1 MPSRSDS
8 SYSLTA
14 RTSHSFTHLRVR
26 RAWLQ
31 IILLL
36 GFIQMVLGVL
46 IVTLSLLVTTTVA
59 PQNSLRSSCPI
70 WAGFPLAFSGVVGI
84 VSWRRPFTSVITFFT
99 LLSVL
104 GIMLSLAGSILS
116 CRHAQQVKEQ
126 EVCERLKH
134 QESFRPQ
141 ENHRLDPLGRHHGGA
156 VSQLNVGTNRN
167 RFAQV
172 FPPTEQNKQ
181 CNSEAIC
188 RNSPDRV
195 PDCSRLLLV
204 IKDLLF
210 SVCGLTIFAI
220 VVCTLSAITC
230 CIQIFSVDILHVLS
244 PPRSSSVTLDC
255 TSPPDTFLPHMLDL
269 DEFVPPVP
277 PPPYYPPEYTCSS
290 ETDAQSITYNGSMD
304 SPVPLYPTDFPP
316 SYEAVMGLH
325 GDSQVTLFD
334 SQFTDTSHGPCS
346 CNRIPSVVLSGEA
359 VSVGSGSLLMSEIVD
374 IPGESSP
381 SEDSCLLEGSGSA
394 CSVDY
399 VLFRS
404 IQRSRADYCLSV
416 DCGQCG
422 LHPQGPFEE
431 SPQARLRGERSYSCS
446 TPGTGNYEGLLDV
459 GGALTHSCH
468 RLEGLGHSI
477 GPCFPEVR
485 VKAKTSLAG
494 RKGAGRQRRSSEAS
508 YRLPSVQ
515 CPLVR
520 SHSDPGIAMNSDA
533 EGDFQEVFCTKV
545 SEDNRPTS
553 SADTGP
559 SPESCR
565 LYLSLH
571 GLASQAHLAGKAKVD
586 VPRKGPLHLPK
597 AATRSLGDL
606 KACRGTRGLMARF
619 LRRSKRNLAHAGLDT
634 APRSGTQGRK
644 QVSRHSSPEGIH
656 LQSCG
661 DLSST
666 SSLRR
671 LFSGRRLERRRP
683 RSLSGLA
690 RESNL

>member
-14 RTSHSFTHLRVR
+14 RTSRSFTHLRVQR
-26 RAWLQ
+26 SWLQ
-31 IILLL
+31 ILLLL
-36 GFIQMVLGVL
+36 GFIQMILGVL
-46 IVTLSLLVTTTVA
+46 IVTLSLLVTTNM
-59 PQNSLRSSCPI
+59 PSQHPIRSSCPI

-84 VSWRRPFTSVITFFT
+84 VSWRRPFTPVITFFT

-104 GIMLSLAGSILS
+104 GVMLSLAGSILS
-116 CRHAQQVKEQ
+116 CQYAQQMKSLEA
-126 EVCERLKH
+126 CERLRQRDGSSDWKE
-134 QESFRPQ
+134 QGWRRSLR
-141 ENHRLDPLGRHHGGA
+141 
-156 VSQLNVGTNRN
+156 
-167 RFAQV
+167 AQFNSPYKKCV
-172 FPPTEQNKQ
+172 YASSEPGFPACGN
-181 CNSEAIC
+181 NSEP
-188 RNSPDRV
+188 NSN
-195 PDCSRLLLV
+195 CSRVLLV
-204 IKDLLF
+204 LKDLLF

-220 VVCTLSAITC
+220 VVCTLSAIMC
-230 CIQIFSVDILHVLS
+230 CIQIFSLDVLHALS

-255 TSPPDTFLPHMLDL
+255 TSPPDTFLHHMLDL

-346 CNRIPSVVLSGEA
+346 CNQVPSVVLSGEA
-359 VSVGSGSLLMSEIVD
+359 ASMDSGSLVMSEIVD
-374 IPGESSP
+374 IPGDSSP
-381 SEDSCLLEGSGSA
+381 SEDSCLLDVSGSA

-431 SPQARLRGERSYSCS
+431 TPQVRHRGERSYSCS
-446 TPGTGNYEGLLDV
+446 TPGTGYEGLLE
-459 GGALTHSCH
+459 ACSAHTHSCH

-485 VKAKTSLAG
+485 VKAKTSVPG
-494 RKGAGRQRRSSEAS
+494 RKGPGRRQRRSSEAS
-508 YRLPSVQ
+508 CRLPSIQ
-515 CPLVR
+515 CPLLR
-520 SHSDPGIAMNSDA
+520 SHSDPGISMTNDA
-533 EGDFQEVFCTKV
+533 EGDFQEVFCTKA
-545 SEDNRPTS
+545 SEDEGSNS
-553 SADTGP
+553 STDAGP
-559 SPESCR
+559 YSEAGILHP
-565 LYLSLH
+565 SLR
-571 GLASQAHLAGKAKVD
+571 GPPSQCQLAGKTKLEVPQKV
-586 VPRKGPLHLPK
+586 PQHLSK
-597 AATRSLGDL
+597 TTTRSLGDL
-606 KACRGTRGLMARF
+606 KVCRGTRGLMARF
-619 LRRSKRNLAHAGLDT
+619 LHRSKRSLVLAGVETAG
-634 APRSGTQGRK
+634 RSGTRGRK
-644 QVSRHSSPEGIH
+644 QVLRMGAERCPPEGIH

-683 RSLSGLA
+683 HSLSGLI

>member
-14 RTSHSFTHLRVR
+14 RTTSRSFTHLRVR

-36 GFIQMVLGVL
+36 GFVQMILGVL
-46 IVTLSLLVTTTVA
+46 IVTLSLLVTTNMPSQSHIRNA
-59 PQNSLRSSCPI
+59 CPI

-84 VSWRRPFTSVITFFT
+84 VSWRRPFTPVITFFT

-104 GIMLSLAGSILS
+104 GVMLTLAGSILS
-116 CRHAQQVKEQ
+116 CQNAQQQVKSLEACEPVRQRDRYAVWKEQ
-126 EVCERLKH
+126 GIRSLDFQQGTSPSQLCPCCQLGSCGSNAE
-134 QESFRPQ
+134 
-141 ENHRLDPLGRHHGGA
+141 LDP
-156 VSQLNVGTNRN
+156 N
-167 RFAQV
+167 
-172 FPPTEQNKQ
+172 
-181 CNSEAIC
+181 
-188 RNSPDRV
+188 
-195 PDCSRLLLV
+195 CSKVRLVL
-204 IKDLLF
+204 KDLLF
-210 SVCGLTIFAI
+210 SVCGLTVFAI
-220 VVCTLSAITC
+220 VVCTLSAIMC
-230 CIQIFSVDILHVLS
+230 CIQIFSFDILYALS

-255 TSPPDTFLPHMLDL
+255 TSPPDTFLQHMLDL
-269 DEFVPPVP
+269 EEFVPPVP

-346 CNRIPSVVLSGEA
+346 CNRVPSVVLSGEA
-359 VSVGSGSLLMSEIVD
+359 VSMDSGSLIMSEIVD
-374 IPGESSP
+374 IPGDSSP
-381 SEDSCLLEGSGSA
+381 SEDSCLLDASGSV

-422 LHPQGPFEE
+422 LHPQSPTLQGPFEE
-431 SPQARLRGERSYSCS
+431 TPQARLRGERSYSCS
-446 TPGTGNYEGLLDV
+446 TPGSTGYEGLREA
-459 GGALTHSCH
+459 GSAHTHSCQ
-468 RLEGLGHSI
+468 RLESLGQSA

-485 VKAKTSLAG
+485 VKPKASLLG

-508 YRLPSVQ
+508 YQLPSVRG
-515 CPLVR
+515 PLLR
-520 SHSDPGIAMNSDA
+520 SHSDPGIVTACENEA
-533 EGDFQEVFCTKV
+533 DFQEVFCAKA
-545 SEDNRPTS
+545 SEEDGPNS

-559 SPESCR
+559 CSEACLLHP
-565 LYLSLH
+565 SLCE
-571 GLASQAHLAGKAKVD
+571 LPLRARLAGKAKLE
-586 VPRKGPLHLPK
+586 VPRKASLQHLSK
-597 AATRSLGDL
+597 TGTRSLGDL
-606 KACRGTRGLMARF
+606 KVCRGTRGLVARF
-619 LRRSKRNLAHAGLDT
+619 LHRSKRNLALAG
-634 APRSGTQGRK
+634 AEMAGRSSTPGRK
-644 QVSRHSSPEGIH
+644 QVPRQRLERSSPEGIH

-671 LFSGRRLERRRP
+671 LLSGRRLERRRP
-683 RSLSGLA
+683 HSLSGLV

>member
-1 MPSRSDS
+1 MPSRTDS
-8 SYSLTA
+8 SYSLTT
-14 RTSHSFTHLRVR
+14 RTPRSFTHLRVR

-36 GFIQMVLGVL
+36 GFIQMILGVL
-46 IVTLSLLVTTTVA
+46 IVTLSLLVTTTVSS
-59 PQNSLRSSCPI
+59 QNSIRTSCPI

-84 VSWRRPFTSVITFFT
+84 VSWRRPFTPVITFFT

-116 CRHAQQVKEQ
+116 CQHAQQVKSQ
-126 EVCERLKH
+126 EVCERLRREDSSLLK
-134 QESFRPQ
+134 EPGWRPSS
-141 ENHRLDPLGRHHGGA
+141 GYF
-156 VSQLNVGTNRN
+156 SQIKS
-167 RFAQV
+167 
-172 FPPTEQNKQ
+172 PTEQIKQ
-181 CNSEAIC
+181 CNYYSESIC
-188 RNSPDRV
+188 TSSTERV
-195 PDCSRLLLV
+195 PNCSRLLLV

-220 VVCTLSAITC
+220 VVCTLSAIMC
-230 CIQIFSVDILHVLS
+230 CIQIFSVDILHALS

-346 CNRIPSVVLSGEA
+346 CNRVPSVVLSGE
-359 VSVGSGSLLMSEIVD
+359 VSMDSGSLIMSEIVD

-399 VLFRS
+399 ILFRS

-431 SPQARLRGERSYSCS
+431 TPQARLRGERSYSCS
-446 TPGTGNYEGLLDV
+446 TPGMGYEGLLEV
-459 GGALTHSCH
+459 SSALTHSCH
-468 RLEGLGHSI
+468 RLEGLGHNV

-494 RKGAGRQRRSSEAS
+494 RKGPGRQRRSSEAS

-520 SHSDPGIAMNSDA
+520 SHSDPGITVASD

-545 SEDNRPTS
+545 LEDNRATS

-559 SPESCR
+559 SSEACL
-565 LYLSLH
+565 LYPSHH
-571 GLASQAHLAGKAKVD
+571 GPASQVHLAGKVKLEVPLKVP
-586 VPRKGPLHLPK
+586 VHLPK

-606 KACRGTRGLMARF
+606 KMCRGTRGIMARF
-619 LRRSKRNLAHAGLDT
+619 LHRSKRNLAYAGLET
-634 APRSGTQGRK
+634 SPHSGTQSSK
-644 QVSRHSSPEGIH
+644 QVSRLRIKQISPEGIH

-671 LFSGRRLERRRP
+671 LLSSHRKERRRP

>member
-8 SYSLTA
+8 SYSLTG
-14 RTSHSFTHLRVR
+14 RTSRSFTHLRVR

-31 IILLL
+31 ILLLL
-36 GFIQMVLGVL
+36 GFIQMILGVL
-46 IVTLSLLVTTTVA
+46 IVTLSLLVTTNM
-59 PQNSLRSSCPI
+59 PSHHPIRSSCPI

-84 VSWRRPFTSVITFFT
+84 VSWRRPFTPVITFFT

-104 GIMLSLAGSILS
+104 GVMLSLAGSILS
-116 CRHAQQVKEQ
+116 CQYAQQVKSLEA
-126 EVCERLKH
+126 CERSNFLYKKCIYSSS
-134 QESFRPQ
+134 EP
-141 ENHRLDPLGRHHGGA
+141 G
-156 VSQLNVGTNRN
+156 
-167 RFAQV
+167 
-172 FPPTEQNKQ
+172 FPPCRN
-181 CNSEAIC
+181 NSE
-188 RNSPDRV
+188 PDPNCTRV
-195 PDCSRLLLV
+195 LLV
-204 IKDLLF
+204 LKDLLF

-220 VVCTLSAITC
+220 MVCTLSAIMC
-230 CIQIFSVDILHVLS
+230 CIQIFSLDILHALS

-255 TSPPDTFLPHMLDL
+255 TSPPDTYLHHMLDL

-346 CNRIPSVVLSGEA
+346 CNQVPSVVLSGEA
-359 VSVGSGSLLMSEIVD
+359 VSMDSGSLIMSEIVD

-381 SEDSCLLEGSGSA
+381 SEDSCLLDASGSA

-431 SPQARLRGERSYSCS
+431 TPQVRLRGERSYSCS
-446 TPGTGNYEGLLDV
+446 TPGTGYEGLLET
-459 GGALTHSCH
+459 GSAHTHSCH
-468 RLEGLGHSI
+468 RLEGLGHSV

-485 VKAKTSLAG
+485 VKAKTSLPG
-494 RKGAGRQRRSSEAS
+494 RKGPGRQPRRSSEAS
-508 YRLPSVQ
+508 CRLPSVQ
-515 CPLVR
+515 CPLQR
-520 SHSDPGIAMNSDA
+520 SHSDPGISTASDT
-533 EGDFQEVFCTKV
+533 ESDFQEVFCTKV
-545 SEDNRPTS
+545 SDDGGSNS
-553 SADTGP
+553 SAGTGEGRGCPGECLQAGVLLP
-559 SPESCR
+559 SLRGPPSV
-565 LYLSLH
+565 
-571 GLASQAHLAGKAKVD
+571 APPAGKAKLE
-586 VPRKGPLHLPK
+586 VPRKVPQHLSK
-597 AATRSLGDL
+597 TATRSLGDL
-606 KACRGTRGLMARF
+606 KVCRGTRGLMARF
-619 LRRSKRNLAHAGLDT
+619 LHRSKRNLVLAGAET
-634 APRSGTQGRK
+634 AGRGSSARGRK
-644 QVSRHSSPEGIH
+644 QVSRMGVERCPPEGMH

-671 LFSGRRLERRRP
+671 LLSGRRLERRRP
-683 RSLSGLA
+683 HSLSGLI

>member
-1 MPSRSDS
+1 VMPSRSDS

-14 RTSHSFTHLRVR
+14 RTSRSFTHLRVQR
-26 RAWLQ
+26 SWLQ
-31 IILLL
+31 ILLLL
-36 GFIQMVLGVL
+36 GFIQMILGVL
-46 IVTLSLLVTTTVA
+46 IVTLSLLVTTNM
-59 PQNSLRSSCPI
+59 PSQHPIRSSCPI

-84 VSWRRPFTSVITFFT
+84 VSWRRPFTPVITFFT

-104 GIMLSLAGSILS
+104 GVMLSLAGSILS
-116 CRHAQQVKEQ
+116 CQYAQQMKSLETGVCMRGPLHAEQ
-126 EVCERLKH
+126 VLP
-134 QESFRPQ
+134 F
-141 ENHRLDPLGRHHGGA
+141 LTA
-156 VSQLNVGTNRN
+156 T
-167 RFAQV
+167 RFPSLPPPPPAQ
-172 FPPTEQNKQ
+172 
-181 CNSEAIC
+181 
-188 RNSPDRV
+188 
-195 PDCSRLLLV
+195 
-204 IKDLLF
+204 DLLF

-220 VVCTLSAITC
+220 VVCTLSAIMC
-230 CIQIFSVDILHVLS
+230 CIQIFSLDVLHALS

-255 TSPPDTFLPHMLDL
+255 TSPPDTFLHHMLDL

-346 CNRIPSVVLSGEA
+346 CNQVPSVVLTSMD
-359 VSVGSGSLLMSEIVD
+359 SGSLVMSEIVD
-374 IPGESSP
+374 IPGDSSP
-381 SEDSCLLEGSGSA
+381 SEDSCLLDVSGSA

-431 SPQARLRGERSYSCS
+431 TPQVRHRGERSYSCS
-446 TPGTGNYEGLLDV
+446 TPGTGYEGLLE
-459 GGALTHSCH
+459 ACSAHTHSCH

-485 VKAKTSLAG
+485 VKAKTSVPG
-494 RKGAGRQRRSSEAS
+494 RKGPGRRQRRSSEAS
-508 YRLPSVQ
+508 CRLPSIQ
-515 CPLVR
+515 CPLLR
-520 SHSDPGIAMNSDA
+520 SHSDPGISMTNDA
-533 EGDFQEVFCTKV
+533 GEWRPY
-545 SEDNRPTS
+545 SEAGILHPSLR
-553 SADTGP
+553 GP
-559 SPESCR
+559 P
-565 LYLSLH
+565 
-571 GLASQAHLAGKAKVD
+571 SQCQLAGKTKLEVPQKV
-586 VPRKGPLHLPK
+586 PQHLSK
-597 AATRSLGDL
+597 TTTRSLGDL
-606 KACRGTRGLMARF
+606 KVCRGTRGLMARF
-619 LRRSKRNLAHAGLDT
+619 LHRSKRSLVLAGVETVLRMGAERC
-634 APRSGTQGRK
+634 P
-644 QVSRHSSPEGIH
+644 PEGIH

-683 RSLSGLA
+683 HSLSGLI